1 MSINHEF
8 LSQKW
13 INERFRISINNYISP
28 KTKKILLLIGLSNS
42 TPIIKSYNSLLG
54 QGWIDSVT
62 NTIHS
67 TMFVPNLNHS
77 WQRDYS
83 NMQPVIE
90 KPYHETNNLNSE
102 FVPDDQP
109 QSRMINPTS
118 RKPVIA

>member
-1 MSINHEF
+1 M
-8 LSQKW
+8 
-13 INERFRISINNYISP
+13 
-28 KTKKILLLIGLSNS
+28 GLSNS

-67 TMFVPNLNHS
+67 TMIAPNLNHS

-83 NMQPVIE
+83 NIQPVIE
-90 KPYHETNNLNSE
+90 KSCHETNNLNSE
-102 FVPDDQP
+102 FVRDDQP